1 MSVIVR
7 TLSPRRRAFAAIALV
22 LMTLISAVSSARA
35 QANDWQKIPIPALPP
50 FHPAEPK
57 RVALPNG
64 MVIFLQEDHELPLI
78 DGSIRIR
85 GGSRDE
91 PAQKVGL
98 VDLYGDVWRTGG
110 TKSQTGDQ
118 MDDFL
123 ESRAAK
129 VETGGGGDST
139 TIGWSCLKGD
149 FDDVFKLV
157 VALLQEPEFRA
168 EKLDLAQNQLAESIA
183 RRNDNPASIAAR
195 ESIKL
200 AYGADSPYAR
210 QAEYATVFAVKRDD
224 LLTWHKTYTH
234 PNNMIVGVSGD
245 FDSAAME
252 AKLKAAFASWPKGP
266 AAPKQKLEIHPAKP
280 GYYLVSKED
289 VNQSNVRMVAPGT
302 DRRNP
307 DYFAIEV
314 FNEVMGGGF
323 SSRLVQDIRTK
334 RGLAY
339 SVGGGIGTAFDHPGV
354 TRFVLG
360 TKSESTIES
369 IQALYEDVDELQKRP
384 ITDDEIKRAKD
395 SILNSF
401 IFNFDT
407 PDKVLHERMAYEFYG
422 YPLNFL
428 EQYRAGIEKAT
439 AADANRVAGKYLHKD
454 QLAVLVVGNP
464 KEFDKPISALGP
476 VTNIDITIPP
486 PPGEQQG
493 ADGPKDSPAPKG
505 ADAPKGSASA
515 SPAAPA
521 ASNPEG
527 KALAAKVVESM
538 GGSSKLK
545 NVRSMQAKL
554 AQQSK
559 DEPAAE
565 MQMTILFPDRMHLA
579 MDSPMGP
586 MTVIFTPGGAFMSA
600 QGQVR
605 AIPASAAKE
614 SLDQIKRDPTFIAAH
629 VDDPKFAFTSNGSEK
644 IGAVETKIVDVNADG
659 VAVRWYVDPGNG
671 VLLRE
676 SYTATGK
683 AGPFRGETDLSEWKI
698 FDGVN
703 VPTRHINKQDG
714 KESSVVTFSEVHL
727 NPEVDPKLFDKPASP
742 PSPQ

>member
-1 MSVIVR
+1 
-7 TLSPRRRAFAAIALV
+7 
-22 LMTLISAVSSARA
+22 MTASITPAKFSAVVALLILLCGTVPFSHS
-35 QANDWQKIPIPALPP
+35 QTTDWKQIPVPTLPP

-57 RVALPNG
+57 RIQLPNG
-64 MVIFLQEDHELPLI
+64 LVIFLQEDHELPLI

-98 VDLYGDVWRTGG
+98 VQLYGEVWRTGG
-110 TKSQTGDQ
+110 TKSQNGDQ
-118 MDDFL
+118 MDDYL

-129 VETGGGGDST
+129 VETGGGVDAT
-139 TIGWSCLKGD
+139 TIGWSCLKAD
-149 FDDVFKLV
+149 FDDVFKIVLD
-157 VALLQEPEFRA
+157 LLRDPEFRDD
-168 EKLDLAQNQLAESIA
+168 KLDLAQKQYAEAIA
-183 RRNDNPASIAAR
+183 RRNDNPGAIAAR
-195 ESIKL
+195 ESAKL
-200 AYGADSPYAR
+200 AYGPSNPYAR
-210 QAEYATVFAVKRDD
+210 QMEYATLDAVKRED
-224 LLTWHKTYTH
+224 LLAWHKKYVH
-234 PNNMIVGVSGD
+234 PNNMILGVTGD

-252 AKLKAAFASWPKGP
+252 KKLREALAALPKGP
-266 AAPKQKLEIHPAKP
+266 AISEPKIEFHPAKP
-280 GYYLVSKED
+280 GYYLVTKED

-323 SSRLVQDIRTK
+323 SSRLVQDIRTSK
-334 RGLAY
+334 GLAY
-339 SVGGGIGTAFDHPGV
+339 SVGGGIGTSFDHPGV

-360 TKSESTIES
+360 TKSERTIES
-369 IQALYEDVDELQKRP
+369 IQALYQDVDDLKTKP

-407 PDKVLHERMAYEFYG
+407 PDKVLRERMAYEFYG

-439 AADANRVAGKYLHKD
+439 VADVNRVAAKYLHKD

-464 KEFDKPISALGP
+464 KDFDKPLTTLGA
-476 VTNIDITIPP
+476 VQNVDVTIPP
-486 PPGEQQG
+486 APGEEQAAG
-493 ADGPKDSPAPKG
+493 ES
-505 ADAPKGSASA
+505 
-515 SPAAPA
+515 AAPA

-538 GGSSKLK
+538 GGAAKLK
-545 NVRSMQAKL
+545 TVRAMQAKL
-554 AQQSK
+554 SQEAK
-559 DEPAAE
+559 DQPAS
-565 MQMTILFPDRMHLA
+565 QLNLTIVYPDRMHLA

-586 MTVIFTPGGAFMSA
+586 MTVVFTPAAAFMAA

-605 AIPASAAKE
+605 AIPASGAKE
-614 SLDQIKRDPTFIAAH
+614 SLDQIKRDPTFIASH
-629 VDDPKFAFTSNGSEK
+629 LDDPKFTFTANGSEK
-644 IGAVETKIVDVNADG
+644 IGDVETRIVDINADG
-659 VAVRWYVDPGNG
+659 TALRWYVDPARG

-676 SYTATGK
+676 SYTATGNS
-683 AGPFRGETDLSEWKI
+683 GPFHGETDLSEWKT

-703 VPTRHINKQDG
+703 FPTKHVNKQDG
-714 KESSVVTFSEVHL
+714 KESSVVTFLEVHI
-727 NPEVDPKLFDKPASP
+727 NPQVDPKLFEKPAGGSP
-742 PSPQ
+742 PTQ